1 MSAEIL
7 SDLCLLLM
15 AVGLSSGI
23 SIWVTLILTKPLL
36 DANKMG
42 SPMNLWMREQE
53 EFNRVMA
60 KHMQLKIRMYPGDD
74 DEYPSDDDDDNNV
87 PWRD

>member
-1 MSAEIL
+1 MSTEIL

-15 AVGLSSGI
+15 AVGFSSGI
-23 SIWVTLILTKPLL
+23 SIWVTLILTKPLH

-74 DEYPSDDDDDNNV
+74 EYPSDDDDNDV